1 MSEDLHEF
9 EELTEVEELRAV
21 LGRTEAQLRKAK
33 TRSEALVAATLQG
46 AHDAM
51 LALGPIEA
59 VPNRP
64 LRTTGLPSSKEEVA
78 LWHLTDWQGSKITT
92 SYNTE
97 IMKNRVREYCRT
109 AQHLTEIQRTHH
121 PVNMAV
127 IFFGG
132 DMGEGLFQFPQQ
144 PFEVDATIFQ
154 QFATIAR
161 VEVDVIRFALATYDE
176 VRVISEW
183 GNHGRI
189 GSKRAA
195 VPLADNFDRMTYELA
210 RALLQDT
217 PDADRVTWI
226 DSEEDIQHIEIG
238 NYRALGIHGDEVGRN
253 GFASRN
259 TIVKRVNDWKSGAH
273 DWAFR
278 DAYVGHYHFHGEDP
292 LSDGYGSVFWT
303 GSPESDSRYASDK
316 VGSGSRPS
324 QRLHFIDPKKG
335 RVTNQYRVWLK

>member
-1 MSEDLHEF
+1 MPENLREF
-9 EELTEVEELRAV
+9 EEITEVEELRAA

-51 LALGPIEA
+51 LALGP
-59 VPNRP
+59 VPKVEKP
-64 LRTTGLPSSKEEVA
+64 QLAGKATAHKKEEVA
-78 LWHLTDWQGSKITT
+78 LWHLTDWQGSKVTT
-92 SYNTE
+92 SYNSA
-97 IMKNRVREYCRT
+97 IMARRVRDYCRI
-109 AQHLTEIQRTHH
+109 AQRLTEIQRTHH
-121 PVNMAV
+121 PVNKVV

-154 QFATIAR
+154 QFAVIAR
-161 VEVDVIRFALATYDE
+161 LEVDVVRAALAMYDE
-176 VRVISEW
+176 VEVISEW

-195 VPLADNFDRMTYELA
+195 VPLKDNFDRMTYELA
-210 RALLQDT
+210 RALLQDS
-217 PDADRVTWI
+217 PNADRVKWE

-273 DWAFR
+273 DWDFR

-292 LSDGYGSVFWT
+292 LADGYGSCFWT

-324 QRLHFIDPKKG
+324 QRLHFIEPEKG
-335 RVTNQYRVWLK
+335 RVSNQYRVWLP